1 MTNFTDTP
9 APPVLPSNSGG
20 IKSGE
25 ELQIVKSTKNEI
37 AQMYALGKKA
47 SDEGVIDPV
56 TNDELKEMVSDKG
69 HYVICAKER
78 DKVVGFATNQYAW
91 GKIHILDIV
100 VDENKRRCGIGRKIV
115 EHLIAHSKEKKL
127 IETYCEVKAKNTAS
141 LKLFKSLKFKER
153 LFCELIPG
161 GFYGL
166 YLENTK

>member
-1 MTNFTDTP
+1 MTNFTRTP
-9 APPVLPSNSGG
+9 APMQT
-20 IKSGE
+20 GE
-25 ELQIVKSTKNEI
+25 ELQIVKSTENEV

-56 TNDELKEMVSDKG
+56 TNDELKEMVSDEG
-69 HYVICAKER
+69 HYVICAKEG

-100 VDENKRRCGIGRKIV
+100 VDENKRRSGIGKKIV

-153 LFCELIPG
+153 LFCEFVNG

-166 YLENTK
+166 FFETKPV